1 MNSFSPAETLDI
13 VASAIAA
20 CGAPVPDCGSCC
32 DWDCCGALGW
42 SCAESR
48 TTGRTRSPTNAQ
60 VASRVVMNRSIRCQH
75 EKTNADEYARRRTGC
90 SESHSVCLEQIGRS
104 FRCCLPGTS
113 PLYQIVQQGQEK
125 EGKERG
131 TNDPADD
138 NCRQWSLNLCAGA
151 C

>member
-20 CGAPVPDCGSCC
+20 FGAPVPDCGSCC

-75 EKTNADEYARRRTGC
+75 EKTNADVCRPRRRI
-90 SESHSVCLEQIGRS
+90 ESSNQAGSAWNKSGAVSDLTSLGRRRS
-104 FRCCLPGTS
+104 AKSYNKGRRSRVRNVELMIPPMTTVASG
-113 PLYQIVQQGQEK
+113 
-125 EGKERG
+125 R
-131 TNDPADD
+131 
-138 NCRQWSLNLCAGA
+138 
-151 C
+151 